1 MYNYTKNIMQDL
13 TIDNYGS
20 GISMDSKTEKLTLEK
35 EFKDLIPKISLDE
48 YKRLEESILEEG
60 VRDRIVVWE
69 KDGKK
74 TILDGHNRY
83 NICQEHG
90 IDFKIKKMKFKNKY
104 EVVDWICRNQLGR
117 RNSSS
122 EQKAYLI
129 HKMYENEK
137 KKSAGNP
144 HTKKVNGA
152 TVAPLKTR
160 KKIAEKT
167 KVSERSV
174 DAAHKYGKAVDTVH
188 ESGLDR
194 NEILAGEVDATQK
207 DIIELGN
214 LDKND
219 RKETIKQVNDEN
231 KKIKDILKEKKA
243 KESISKTVE
252 ISKKVEKSPPE
263 IHKMEYDEWIP
274 RLKDESIDLLITQP
288 PFKVRQAR
296 IKLVREWLPLTLS
309 KIKDTGSAFIFVSPN
324 SKELRM
330 YLDALIYPTSELNL
344 VGIIPWTFEKTS
356 EEIHEDAKELS
367 WQPIL
372 YLRGEKS
379 KTKGIPTIDRQ
390 SSVPHIEIPEY
401 SIVDSITN
409 LRYKFQKPKK
419 LIKQLIEFSTNKGDT
434 IIDPFAGT
442 GMFLTT
448 GVELDRKACG
458 CEDNDVILEVAE
470 NNGCKII

>member
-104 EVVDWICRNQLGR
+104 EVVDWICRNQWVR
-117 RNSSS
+117 IISSS

-263 IHKMEYDEWIP
+263 IHKMEYD
-274 RLKDESIDLLITQP
+274 
-288 PFKVRQAR
+288 
-296 IKLVREWLPLTLS
+296 
-309 KIKDTGSAFIFVSPN
+309 
-324 SKELRM
+324 
-330 YLDALIYPTSELNL
+330 
-344 VGIIPWTFEKTS
+344 
-356 EEIHEDAKELS
+356 
-367 WQPIL
+367 
-372 YLRGEKS
+372 
-379 KTKGIPTIDRQ
+379 
-390 SSVPHIEIPEY
+390 
-401 SIVDSITN
+401 
-409 LRYKFQKPKK
+409 
-419 LIKQLIEFSTNKGDT
+419 
-434 IIDPFAGT
+434 
-442 GMFLTT
+442 
-448 GVELDRKACG
+448 
-458 CEDNDVILEVAE
+458 
-470 NNGCKII
+470 